1 MPQPKNQPHT
11 HANYSKFFSYIN
23 DTSSNLIFCVY
34 YNTNIIFI
42 NILINLVSICQ
53 NEAIKK
59 KKIKL
64 SKYPELNRIKKTNES
79 SYLK

>member
-59 KKIKL
+59 KKKNQTIKI
-64 SKYPELNRIKKTNES
+64 SRIEPNKKN
-79 SYLK
+79 K